1 MKDVIKLLSEASE
14 GRMAAQV
21 FASFARVSATALGC
35 GMREDEYLEEAKRL
49 TNKDLMLFAQA
60 LGHLVE
66 AMEAEPYTDLLGT
79 IYMELLGNHAKFGG
93 EFHTPA
99 EICELMTSLVT
110 HEPIPMDHHGLI
122 HVAEPACGAGAQILA
137 LGKRMAD
144 RKNILR
150 VQAIDIS
157 AVACDLC
164 YINTTLWGIPTVV
177 IHGNALSCETW
188 HAWANFPM
196 IQVAPI
202 TSKRMMTMTKAHPP
216 KPTASAQM
224 TLL

>member
-1 MKDVIKLLSEASE
+1 MKNVIKLLSQASE

-35 GMREDEYLEEAKRL
+35 GMREAEYLEEAKRL
-49 TNKDLMLFAQA
+49 TAKDLTLFAQA

-79 IYMELLGNHAKFGG
+79 IYMELLGKHASFGG

-99 EICELMTSLVT
+99 EICELMTSLVK

-122 HVAEPACGAGAQILA
+122 HVLEPSCGAGAQILA
-137 LGKRMAD
+137 LGKRIGD

-164 YINTTLWGIPTVV
+164 FINTTLWGIPTVV
-177 IHGNALSCETW
+177 IHGNALSCEQW

-202 TSKRMMTMTKAHPP
+202 TSKRMMTITKAHPP

>member
-1 MKDVIKLLSEASE
+1 MKNVIKLLSQACD

-35 GMREDEYLEEAKRL
+35 GMREAEYLDEAKRL
-49 TNKDLMLFAQA
+49 TAKDLTLFAEA

-79 IYMELLGNHAKFGG
+79 IYMELLGKHASFGG

-99 EICELMTSLVT
+99 EICELMTNLVML
-110 HEPIPMDHHGLI
+110 EPIPMDHHSLI
-122 HVAEPACGAGAQILA
+122 HVAEPCCGAGAQILA

-177 IHGNALSCETW
+177 IHGNALSCEQW

-202 TSKRMMTMTKAHPP
+202 TCKRMMTITKAYPP
-216 KPTASAQM
+216 KPTASVQM
-224 TLL
+224 TLI